1 MNAYKEAWLAQ
12 TMVDYAVSRPLQKRV
27 MQGKKA
33 KRSLSSRDVAEIAAR
48 QKAQGLI
55 LKGAQ
60 QGAKYAARSQL
71 KGGVGV
77 ALRVTGRIG
86 LRAIPVVGAA
96 MMAYDLYQA
105 YEYLTE

>member
-1 MNAYKEAWLAQ
+1 M
-12 TMVDYAVSRPLQKRV
+12 TDYAVSRPLQQRV

-33 KRSLSSRDVAEIAAR
+33 KRSMSGRDVAEVAAR

-55 LKGAQ
+55 LKGAH
-60 QGAKYAARSQL
+60 QGAKYAARSQM
-71 KGGVGV
+71 KGYAGV

-96 MMAYDLYQA
+96 MLAYDLYQA

>member
-12 TMVDYAVSRPLQKRV
+12 TMNDYAVSRPIQRRV

-33 KRSLSSRDVAEIAAR
+33 NRSISPGQAAEFAAR
-48 QKAQGLI
+48 QKAQGTI
-55 LKGAQ
+55 LKGAHQ
-60 QGAKYAARSQL
+60 AAKYAAKSQL
-71 KGGVGV
+71 KGTAGM
-77 ALRVTGRIG
+77 ALRVTGKIG

-96 MMAYDLYQA
+96 VLVYDLYQA